1 MKNYLKNCSEL
12 TKMLLLA
19 SLIGAILISCSTIGI
34 VYGQPGWIIGVTAGT
49 AVELLNIFL
58 LYKGS
63 EVTLKYFKSY
73 LFLLMYFSRMVLLI
87 TGLLVFVMLQYYFN
101 VEFFTNSFWG
111 FLIGIGPMTIIVIV
125 VMALSGKSPIDI
137 AEKKEEK

>member
-1 MKNYLKNCSEL
+1 
-12 TKMLLLA
+12 
-19 SLIGAILISCSTIGI
+19 
-34 VYGQPGWIIGVTAGT
+34 
-49 AVELLNIFL
+49 
-58 LYKGS
+58 
-63 EVTLKYFKSY
+63 
-73 LFLLMYFSRMVLLI
+73 MYFSRMVLLI
-87 TGLLVFVMLQYYFN
+87 AGLLVFVMLQYYFN